1 MQTTQDI
8 SFDSALISPRFA
20 ADCPQLFH
28 LNELS
33 ARERL
38 LVLQKIESNFYLRT
52 PRRCRMCDGP
62 DFSVLAEQD
71 RYGFPV
77 QTSVCHGCGLV
88 QTNPDFRP
96 EDYIDFYTHHY
107 RRLYIADLVGEPK
120 DLFQEE
126 LWRGQKIYRFVRKHA
141 LFTSS
146 PFVLEVGCGAGGIL
160 QAFRERGFD
169 VLGTDY
175 GAENL
180 AYGKSRGMDIRQ
192 GDLFSLNLERRL
204 DLIIYSHVLEHVYDP
219 NRELAKVRELLAPDG
234 YLYIEVP
241 GIRATRT
248 NVFQG
253 DFMQMFHLAHI
264 YNFTLAT
271 LTRLLAD
278 NGFQLVAGNEEVRSL
293 FRKGEATGRQSGECA
308 EVIAYMR
315 GTEKHRSFYRAV
327 FRVRSRMRSVAE
339 RARAVTVSFL
349 KAMGVYS
356 WVRRLLS

>member
-8 SFDSALISPRFA
+8 SFTADLISPRFA
-20 ADCPQLFH
+20 AGHPQLYH
-28 LNELS
+28 LNEMS
-33 ARERL
+33 AKERL
-38 LVLQKIESNFYLRT
+38 LVLQKIESNIYLRT
-52 PRRCRMCDGP
+52 PRRCRRCDGLA
-62 DFSVLAEQD
+62 FSVLAEQD
-71 RYGFPV
+71 RYGFPI
-77 QTSVCHGCGLV
+77 QTSVCHSCGLV

-120 DLFQEE
+120 DFFQEE

-141 LFTSS
+141 SLAGS

-160 QAFRERGFD
+160 QAFRERGFE

-180 AYGKSRGMDIRQ
+180 AYGKSRGIDIRQ
-192 GDLFSLNLERRL
+192 GDLFSLDLERRP

-234 YLYIEVP
+234 CLYIEVP
-241 GIRATRT
+241 GIKATRT

-271 LTRLLAD
+271 LTGLLAD
-278 NGFQLVAGNEEVRSL
+278 NGFQLIAGNEEVRAL
-293 FRKGEATGRQSGECA
+293 FRKGDAAGQRSGAYA

-315 GTEKHRSFYRAV
+315 ATEKHRSFYRAA
-327 FRVRSRMRSVAE
+327 FRVRARLRSVAE
-339 RARAVTVSFL
+339 KARVVTVSLL
-349 KAMGVYS
+349 KAMGVYALA
-356 WVRRLLS
+356 RRLLS